1 MQVTKQLYPQTQ
13 TILEHLKNYGHITP
27 VEAGAVYKVR
37 SLSKRISEIKAAG
50 HKVKTQLKADACGQ
64 RYAYYSL

>member
-1 MQVTKQLYPQTQ
+1 MKVAKHLKPQTQ
-13 TILEHLKNYGHITP
+13 MILDHLKSYGHITP

-37 SLSKRISEIKAAG
+37 SLSKRISEIKEAG
-50 HKVKTQLKADACGQ
+50 HKIKTQLKADACGQ